1 MEIYRVQLPG
11 PLKLGEGKPENQ
23 NHAIIF
29 TRGDAV
35 QTIDMNQDNYF
46 EEALKMYN
54 LLEEYKHYYGIRKP
68 TILGVREHIFICSVS
83 SLAWFMSAQETSFV
97 TLGQRV
103 LGNPLKI
110 RMHYCHSNV
119 FNRLYLALSGVEI
132 AALASNN
139 NNNKAL
145 SAILN
150 QQFIIQLGIFTTLS
164 MIVENSL
171 EHRFLQ
177 AIWDFLTMQ
186 LQLPSIFYTFSM
198 GTRTHFFGQTVI
210 HGGAKYRRTGRGFV
224 VQHKSFAKN
233 YRLYARSHFIKAIE
247 FGLILTVYA
256 SHSPVAK
263 DTFVYIAMTI
273 SSWFLVL
280 SWIMAPFVFNPSGF
294 DWLKTVDDFD
304 EFMNLI

>member
-1 MEIYRVQLPG
+1 MLSFFYTTVGFFVNTLIV
-11 PLKLGEGKPENQ
+11 
-23 NHAIIF
+23 
-29 TRGDAV
+29 
-35 QTIDMNQDNYF
+35 
-46 EEALKMYN
+46 
-54 LLEEYKHYYGIRKP
+54 
-68 TILGVREHIFICSVS
+68 ILTVYAFLWG
-83 SLAWFMSAQETSFV
+83 
-97 TLGQRV
+97 
-103 LGNPLKI
+103 
-110 RMHYCHSNV
+110 
-119 FNRLYLALSGVEI
+119 RLYLALSGVEI